1 MNRVSA
7 IKDVYLLGIGS
18 TAIFLSWA
26 HSYHWLALIMLFF
39 LMTRRGAELLPK
51 EQLKSWLMMVV
62 GLAFI
67 LLIQRFN
74 HVESPYLWEYSKQ
87 GGLFVLG
94 LLIAHA
100 VAKGLLN
107 KNKEGLFLTGFM
119 IAALLH
125 LILFL
130 WDDFISKHTLNYF
143 IQHPEMFKEY
153 ARVGRKNVSA
163 SLAVGLI
170 AAMLG
175 GQYYKNTRWF
185 YFWIF
190 ASLMIAVGL
199 GLTDTRFAYF
209 SLFVAIIFFVVWQS
223 RASSCV
229 ALKPFTFT
237 QGRGNHLNRDV
248 VWVVAVLMSLI
259 LLMAS
264 ADWTGYKRYHVFL
277 SSVNQG
283 VSAAVQLGSAGVKQ
297 SADIMFNPGTFSDN
311 SAERVV
317 GNADPS
323 SMLRIGWIFV
333 AVQAVIS
340 HPIGYGVHANLIYQ
354 TAQNAAP
361 NLLRKDVYQGSLHS
375 TVLNF
380 IVMFG
385 VGGMVMLLLVLKRI
399 SWAVW
404 KSNPKN
410 AAQVGLVLCFVVTF
424 TRLLVD
430 QFDYAL
436 TVSLAIQAGWMLA
449 IAKQLKNDAVLARK
463 LK

>member
-1 MNRVSA
+1 MW
-7 IKDVYLLGIGS
+7 DVYLLGISS
-18 TAIFLSWA
+18 TVIFLSWA
-26 HSYHWLALIMLFF
+26 HSYHWLALIMLVF
-39 LMTRRGAELLPK
+39 LMTRWGAELLPK
-51 EQLKSWLMMVV
+51 EQLKSWLVMVV

-67 LLIQRFN
+67 LLIQQFN

-94 LLIAHA
+94 LLIAYA

-130 WDDFISKHTLNYF
+130 WDDFLSKHTLNYF
-143 IQHPEMFKEY
+143 IQHPEMIKEY

-163 SLAVGLI
+163 SLAVGFI

-175 GQYYKNTRWF
+175 GQYYKDTRWF
-185 YFWIF
+185 YFWMF
-190 ASLMIAVGL
+190 ASLVIAVGL
-199 GLTDTRFAYF
+199 GLMDTRFAYF
-209 SLFVAIIFFVVWQS
+209 SLFVAIIFFVVWQ
-223 RASSCV
+223 RKANGYA
-229 ALKPFTFT
+229 ALGMFTK
-237 QGRGNHLNRDV
+237 GWGNHRNKNM
-248 VWVVAVLMSLI
+248 VWMVIVFLSLI
-259 LLMAS
+259 LLVIS
-264 ADWTGYKRYHVFL
+264 ADWAGYKRYHVFL
-277 SSVNQG
+277 SSVNEG
-283 VSAAVQLGSAGVKQ
+283 VAAAVQLGSAGGKE
-297 SADIMFNPGTFSDN
+297 SADIMFNPRTFSDN
-311 SAERVV
+311 STERVV

-333 AVQAVIS
+333 AAQAVIS

-354 TAQNAAP
+354 TAQNAEP
-361 NLLRKDVYQGSLHS
+361 SLLRKDVYQGGLHS

-380 IVMFG
+380 MVMFG
-385 VGGMVMLLLVLKRI
+385 VGGMVMLFLGLKR
-399 SWAVW
+399 SFWVVW

-436 TVSLAIQAGWMLA
+436 TISLAIQAGWMLA
-449 IAKQLKNDAVLARK
+449 IAKQPNTYEVLARK
-463 LK
+463 AETIIQA